1 MTELCIFDMDG
12 TLLHT
17 LDSIAHPTN
26 QVLEHFGLPA
36 QPLED
41 YKYFIGDGLK
51 TEMKRALI
59 AAGDT
64 QASLLEEAFALCEK
78 WFAEDPMY
86 KIEPYPGMADTL
98 TALKE
103 KGIKLAIL
111 SNKPHAQANRIAEHF
126 FGPQMFDHI
135 QGQTDRIP
143 IKPDPSGVYEILDK
157 LGVRRED
164 CLHIGDT
171 NTDMNTGHNAGVKT
185 VGVTW
190 GYRPVSELKEAGAD
204 YLIDHPEE
212 LLACL

>member
-1 MTELCIFDMDG
+1 
-12 TLLHT
+12 
-17 LDSIAHPTN
+17 
-26 QVLEHFGLPA
+26 
-36 QPLED
+36 
-41 YKYFIGDGLK
+41 
-51 TEMKRALI
+51 
-59 AAGDT
+59 
-64 QASLLEEAFALCEK
+64 
-78 WFAEDPMY
+78 MY